1 MLALPR
7 DRLQHLRALH
17 CLLRRHGGLPVFGF
31 PIVNM
36 RQEQSETD
44 SKPYLT
50 QWFERE
56 RMEAHP
62 ENAGTPYD
70 VLLGLLGS
78 EELRTRGYLP

>member
-1 MLALPR
+1 M
-7 DRLQHLRALH
+7 
-17 CLLRRHGGLPVFGF
+17 FGF

-36 RQEQSETD
+36 RQEQNQTD
-44 SKPYLT
+44 GQPYLT

-56 RMEAHP
+56 RMEHHP

-78 EELRTRGYLP
+78 EELRLRGYMP